1 MFSAILHPRM
11 QKQTIKY
18 LSIAF
23 FVVLLIWGIYTFLY
37 YLGVPYHG
45 LVLLERPVFD
55 ALTGSCTGSE
65 GDLPYLC
72 RGLNSFWPF
81 LENSFRRM
89 SPLLWYA
96 IISFVLYGGVLGAY
110 AFRTG
115 RMQLKLSMRPWHVLL
130 LFVGS
135 LWLIFTVFASVQQ
148 GDLPPR
154 RIVEPLP
161 RVYTN
166 VGEEGLQ
173 TLQDNLD
180 RLKDQN
186 CLVHVGQ
193 FDNGAQVYEIKR
205 FCIQKSFVTR
215 VMSLLIF
222 ILVLL
227 FEMLV
232 AGRAVLHWIRL
243 KPNRL
248 FLEAMLSV
256 GLGACAF
263 IALLWTFAVVSLH
276 APSLPLFSASA
287 GWVLLLILPLA
298 GYKHALYWLKQF
310 ISASWECD
318 RSWRDPIILLA
329 WLLITYL
336 AFNFLSVVRPFPIGW
351 DDLGSYLNRPR
362 LMVSYGH
369 FIFSMAPF
377 FWEYLTSLGFLLFG
391 YNSNFGAAA
400 SMMINWSAGLLAVLS
415 VYVFTSMFLGNGRG
429 ILAALLYLALPMVG
443 HFSFADMK
451 IDNAVFTMG
460 AMSVLCVFLFL
471 FPTGENDNVDSSKP
485 SRYVWPWLIAAG
497 IFGGFAFAIKTTS
510 IMVLIT
516 LGAILVGVLLHWS
529 AFIGMIFVAVAIYI
543 WQGLTPARTLE
554 RIFGEVNVSDDSLFI
569 IAAVIGLALL
579 GAVAFRY
586 KKNVKPLM
594 KALLIFGVAFFISI
608 APWVVHNNI
617 LQGNIVPHLI
627 FKAPNNISP
636 ILDIDGT
643 MAPIEGRTIRSLPS
657 ELVVDKSNPICTPTG
672 GEEELDRYWGFGN
685 GWGHYLTLPWRTTMN
700 LDSTGYYVTTT
711 PLLLF
716 IPLLLLLPF
725 FWMRRAR
732 WLRWLFIGT
741 LFIVAQ
747 WMFLANGIIWY
758 GIGMFLGLVVMIE
771 VLVAKA
777 PDAIGRSLLA
787 VFIGI
792 GILMMLA
799 MRMWQYET
807 QKNLLE
813 YPFGKA
819 SAEVMVERTVPYYDD
834 VADIVVK
841 RNHDFPGRPYLY
853 RVGTFIPYFIPRN
866 LEIIGISDH
875 QLDFFNCLYNERDPK
890 LTLERIKA
898 LGFNS
903 FVFDT
908 NTATIEKDPNGSLHQ
923 KVNTF
928 IDFINNPELG
938 LQVVISDTKA
948 GIAFILIP

>member
-1 MFSAILHPRM
+1 
-11 QKQTIKY
+11 
-18 LSIAF
+18 
-23 FVVLLIWGIYTFLY
+23 
-37 YLGVPYHG
+37 
-45 LVLLERPVFD
+45 
-55 ALTGSCTGSE
+55 
-65 GDLPYLC
+65 
-72 RGLNSFWPF
+72 
-81 LENSFRRM
+81 M
-89 SPLLWYA
+89 SPFLWYA
-96 IISFVLYGGVLGAY
+96 IISALLYGLTIGFL
-110 AFRTG
+110 AFKTG
-115 RMQLKLSMRPWHVLL
+115 RVELKWRVKPWHILL

-135 LWLIFTVFASVQQ
+135 LWLIFTVFSNLKV
-148 GDLPPR
+148 GDVSIR
-154 RIVEPLP
+154 RLVEPLP

-180 RLKDQN
+180 SLLNQN
-186 CLVHVGQ
+186 CLEYEGT
-193 FDNGAQVYEIKR
+193 FNNGAKVYQLKG
-205 FCIQKSFVTR
+205 FCIQKSFVLR
-215 VMSLLIF
+215 VVPLLLF
-222 ILVLL
+222 ILLL
-227 FEMLV
+227 LLEMLV
-232 AGRAVLHWIRL
+232 MGRAIIKWLKL
-243 KPNRL
+243 KPDRL
-248 FLEAMLSV
+248 LLESMLSV
-256 GLGACAF
+256 GLGACSF
-263 IALLWTFAVVSLH
+263 IALLWTLAVISLH
-276 APSLPLFSASA
+276 LPFLPLFSTPA
-287 GWVLLLILPLA
+287 GWALLLVIPLV
-298 GYKHALYWLKQF
+298 GYKHVHYWITKF
-310 ISASWECD
+310 FSASWECD
-318 RSWRDPIILLA
+318 RSWRDPIILLT

-377 FWEYLTSLGFLLFG
+377 FWEYVTSLGFLLFG
-391 YNSNFGAAA
+391 YNSNFGASA

-415 VYVFTSMFLGNGRG
+415 VFVFTNVFLGKGRG
-429 ILAALLYLALPMVG
+429 ILAALLYIALPMIG

-460 AMSVLCVFLFL
+460 ALSVLCVFLFL
-471 FPTGENDNVDSSKP
+471 FQPGENESDDSKP
-485 SRYVWPWLIAAG
+485 SRYVWTWLIAAG

-510 IMVLIT
+510 IMVLVT
-516 LGAILVGVLLHWS
+516 LGAVLVGVLLHWS
-529 AFIGMIFVAVAIYI
+529 AFIGMIFVAVAIYT
-543 WQGLTPARTLE
+543 WQGLNLTRTLE
-554 RIFGEVNVSDDSLFI
+554 RIFGEGMNVTDDSMFI
-569 IAAVIGLALL
+569 VIILIGLVLL
-579 GAVAFRY
+579 GIVAFRY
-586 KKNVKPLM
+586 KKNVKPLV

-608 APWVVHNNI
+608 APWVVHNNF
-617 LQGNIVPHLI
+617 LHGNIVPQLI

-636 ILDIDGT
+636 ILDVEGT
-643 MAPIEGRTIRSLPS
+643 AVSIEGRTVSSLPK
-657 ELVVDKSNPICTPTG
+657 ELVVDKSHELCTPTG
-672 GEEELDRYWGFGN
+672 GVEELDRYWGFGK

-732 WLRWLFIGT
+732 WLRWLLIGT
-741 LFIVAQ
+741 LFMVFQ

-758 GIGMFLGLVVMIE
+758 GIGMFLGLVVLIE

-777 PDAIGRSLLA
+777 PDSMGRSLMG

-792 GILMMLA
+792 GLLIMFA

-813 YPFGKA
+813 YPLGKA

-834 VADIVVK
+834 VADVVAQ
-841 RNHDFPGRPYLY
+841 RNRDLPDRPYLY

-875 QLDFFNCLYNERDPK
+875 QLDFFNCLHQERDPK